1 MSLLID
7 GSLYPYNYSD
17 MRKTISKVPA
27 FRAFAGIAA
36 ATAIVCLLFEE
47 GFDTFEPTTLAYAL
61 IAALSLAGAFIPS
74 RSDRGPLARLRAS
87 RGETLR
93 LESFGITPRQRELV
107 QEFLG
112 GKSMKEISLEQ
123 RISYSTVRN
132 VFSSVYEKL
141 GLSGS
146 TELVALG
153 AYYKIE

>member
-1 MSLLID
+1 
-7 GSLYPYNYSD
+7 

-27 FRAFAGIAA
+27 FRTFAGIAA
-36 ATAIVCLLFEE
+36 SSAIVRLLFEE
-47 GFDTFEPTTLAYAL
+47 GFDTFGPMTLAYAL
-61 IAALSLAGAFIPS
+61 VAALSLANALIPS
-74 RSDRGPLARLRAS
+74 RAARGPLARLRPS

-93 LESFGITPRQRELV
+93 LESFRITPRERELV
-107 QEFLG
+107 QEFLS

-123 RISYSTVRN
+123 HISYSTVRN

-153 AYYKIE
+153 AYYTIE

>member
-1 MSLLID
+1 MA
-7 GSLYPYNYSD
+7 
-17 MRKTISKVPA
+17 R
-27 FRAFAGIAA
+27 RAGLSRSGVS
-36 ATAIVCLLFEE
+36 AIEM
-47 GFDTFEPTTLAYAL
+47 GRLAPSAV
-61 IAALSLAGAFIPS
+61 AALSLAGAFIPS
-74 RSDRGPLARLRAS
+74 RSDRGPLARLRSS

-93 LESFGITPRQRELV
+93 LESFGITPRERELV

-153 AYYKIE
+153 AYYTIE